1 MLSLFAQSL
10 PADSSAS
17 SGFRASVQEM
27 TSPLL
32 EGDGW
37 DFARF
42 FSGWQEALLNFGIRV
57 LLAVLLFAVGSWLIK
72 TLRRLLLSF
81 MLKRQVE
88 GVGSSLIASIVVA
101 LLYLGLGVGVISL
114 LGIQSVS
121 FAALLASMGLAVG
134 MALSGQL
141 QNLAGGVIIVL
152 TKPFTIGNYIQ
163 AQTVEGTVRSVTLF
177 HTLITTAENK
187 MIYIPNGILS
197 NGVIVN
203 FNAAST
209 RRVEWIVG
217 IDYSSDADEA
227 LLLLSRLVERDER
240 ILNEPDYFVGIH
252 ALADSSVNL
261 VVRAWVRSEDYVAVL
276 FDMNKAIFDS
286 FNRAGIAFPFPQVTI
301 SQRS

>member
-10 PADSSAS
+10 PADSSA
-17 SGFRASVQEM
+17 GNILGASVREM
-27 TSPLL
+27 TSPLI
-32 EGDGW
+32 EGDSW
-37 DFARF
+37 DLVRV

-57 LLAVLLFAVGSWLIK
+57 LLAVLLFALGSWLIK
-72 TLRRLLLSF
+72 RLRRLLLSF

-101 LLYLGLGVGVISL
+101 LLYLGLGVGAVSL

-152 TKPFTIGNYIQ
+152 TKPFSIGNYIQ
-163 AQTVEGTVRSVTLF
+163 AQAVEGTVRSVTLF
-177 HTLITTAENK
+177 HTLITTPENK

-217 IDYSSDADEA
+217 IDYASDVDEA
-227 LLLLSRLVERDER
+227 LLILSRLVERDDR
-240 ILNEPDYFVGIH
+240 VLNEPEYFVGVH

-261 VVRAWVRSEDYVAVL
+261 VLRAWVRSEDYIPVL

>member
-1 MLSLFAQSL
+1 MLSLLAQSL
-10 PADSSAS
+10 PADSS
-17 SGFRASVQEM
+17 SGNDLSASVREM
-27 TSPLL
+27 TSPLI
-32 EGDGW
+32 EGDSW
-37 DFARF
+37 DLARV

-57 LLAVLLFAVGSWLIK
+57 LLAILLFALGSWLIK
-72 TLRRLLLSF
+72 QLRRLLLSF

-152 TKPFTIGNYIQ
+152 TKPFSIGNYIQ

-177 HTLITTAENK
+177 HTLITTPENK

-217 IDYSSDADEA
+217 IDYASDVDEA
-227 LLLLSRLVERDER
+227 LLILSRLVERDDR
-240 ILNEPDYFVGIH
+240 VLNEPEYFVGVH

-261 VVRAWVRSEDYVAVL
+261 VLRAWVRSEDYIPVL

>member
-1 MLSLFAQSL
+1 MLSLLAQSL
-10 PADSSAS
+10 PADSSAGNGLS
-17 SGFRASVQEM
+17 ASVREM
-27 TSPLL
+27 TSPLI
-32 EGDGW
+32 EGNSW
-37 DFARF
+37 DLARV

-57 LLAVLLFAVGSWLIK
+57 LLAVLLFALGSWLIK
-72 TLRRLLLSF
+72 RLRRLLLSF

-152 TKPFTIGNYIQ
+152 TKPFSIGNYIQ

-177 HTLITTAENK
+177 HTLITTPENK

-217 IDYSSDADEA
+217 IDYASDVDEA
-227 LLLLSRLVERDER
+227 LLILSRLVERDDR
-240 ILNEPDYFVGIH
+240 VLNEPEYFVGVH

-261 VVRAWVRSEDYVAVL
+261 VLRAWVRSEDYVAVL

>member
-1 MLSLFAQSL
+1 MLSLLAQSL
-10 PADSSAS
+10 PADSS
-17 SGFRASVQEM
+17 SGNDLSASVREM
-27 TSPLL
+27 TSPLI
-32 EGDGW
+32 EGDSW
-37 DFARF
+37 DLARV

-57 LLAVLLFAVGSWLIK
+57 LLAILLFALGSWLIK
-72 TLRRLLLSF
+72 QLRRLLLSF

-152 TKPFTIGNYIQ
+152 TKPFSIGNYIQ

-177 HTLITTAENK
+177 HTLITTPENK

-217 IDYSSDADEA
+217 IDYASDVDEA
-227 LLLLSRLVERDER
+227 LLILSRLVERDDR
-240 ILNEPDYFVGIH
+240 VLNEPEYFVGVH

-261 VVRAWVRSEDYVAVL
+261 VLRAWVRSEDYIPVL
-276 FDMNKAIFDS
+276 FDMNKSIFDS

>member
-1 MLSLFAQSL
+1 MLSLLAQSL
-10 PADSSAS
+10 PADSSAGNGLS
-17 SGFRASVQEM
+17 ASVREM
-27 TSPLL
+27 TSPLI
-32 EGDGW
+32 EGNSW
-37 DFARF
+37 DLARV

-57 LLAVLLFAVGSWLIK
+57 LLAVLLFALGSWLIK
-72 TLRRLLLSF
+72 QLRRLLLSF

-152 TKPFTIGNYIQ
+152 TKPFSIGNYIQ

-177 HTLITTAENK
+177 HTLITTPENK

-217 IDYSSDADEA
+217 IDYASDVDEA
-227 LLLLSRLVERDER
+227 LLILSRLVERDDR
-240 ILNEPDYFVGIH
+240 VLNEPEYFVGVH

-261 VVRAWVRSEDYVAVL
+261 VLRAWVRSEDYAAVL

>member
-1 MLSLFAQSL
+1 MLSLLAQSL
-10 PADSSAS
+10 PADSS
-17 SGFRASVQEM
+17 SGNDLSASVREM
-27 TSPLL
+27 TSPLI
-32 EGDGW
+32 EGDSW
-37 DFARF
+37 DLARV

-57 LLAVLLFAVGSWLIK
+57 LLAILLFALGSWLIK
-72 TLRRLLLSF
+72 RLRRLLLSF

-152 TKPFTIGNYIQ
+152 TKPFSIGNYIQ

-177 HTLITTAENK
+177 HTLITTPENK

-217 IDYSSDADEA
+217 IDYASDVDEA
-227 LLLLSRLVERDER
+227 LLILSRLVERDDR
-240 ILNEPDYFVGIH
+240 VLNEPEYFVGVH

-261 VVRAWVRSEDYVAVL
+261 VLRAWVRSEDYIPVL

>member
-1 MLSLFAQSL
+1 MLSLLAQSL
-10 PADSSAS
+10 PADSSAGNGLS
-17 SGFRASVQEM
+17 ASVREM
-27 TSPLL
+27 TSPLI
-32 EGDGW
+32 EGDSW
-37 DFARF
+37 DLARV

-57 LLAVLLFAVGSWLIK
+57 LLAILLFALGSWLIK
-72 TLRRLLLSF
+72 RLRRLLLSF

-152 TKPFTIGNYIQ
+152 TKPFSIGNYIQ

-177 HTLITTAENK
+177 HTLITTPENK

-217 IDYSSDADEA
+217 IDYASDVDEA
-227 LLLLSRLVERDER
+227 LLILSRLVERDDR
-240 ILNEPDYFVGIH
+240 VLNEPEYFVGVH

-261 VVRAWVRSEDYVAVL
+261 VLRAWVRSEDYIPVL
-276 FDMNKAIFDS
+276 FDMNKSIFDS